1 MSSHEDKASLTY
13 CEYRVLGRSG
23 SGKSF
28 VSTKLFAPE
37 IQHSHHNT
45 TCAKSQSAVI
55 CGHKFRFIDT
65 PGFDNPYMSDAEVLT
80 EIGDYFLD
88 PRRADLRVNG
98 ILYVH
103 QAGDT
108 LHSRALSRV
117 FAVLSKHFLGPAGLG
132 RLTILVAYDNI
143 WQADPAIVDEF
154 HNPNSAFGDA
164 ILMGAH
170 VEMFDPTRNGFQGAL
185 TTYIKKPSIFLPI
198 QKSTRMSR
206 PEFRS
211 HMETLL
217 GYFEAETLEFHLK
230 ARETSL
236 RDSFDA
242 RWKQLNSEMESKN
255 LQLDQC
261 RRAYKE
267 SDDQYAAQVDAIAVL
282 NQKLLQI
289 HQEYSSL
296 RSQLQLRENFEQS
309 EVVQEL
315 KDLNRCIDDIGR
327 SFSAYLTDKYVFNVF
342 NRDISEVT
350 ALDAHNLPGLRSLL
364 GHDNHRPSL
373 ISSAE
378 GMGMDIEGFLDFCI
392 RALLCTSLDAK
403 LFSPFHPF
411 ISVEQSNALCDV
423 YKDIREREPQTVAGK
438 WRSNTFKSIYR
449 SPTAND
455 TEDKIKEIASNILN
469 TQLDPLLTYLF
480 GEIKS
485 PLNVH
490 HVEKLQ
496 ELVNAA
502 WLWNIK
508 LKGEV
513 IMLGDFRT
521 TTYNA
526 NFNPIYMEEFEP
538 DAAKPQ
544 AQYVL
549 GTLAIGLISQRA
561 IGGDQLPEETVD
573 THVCLPR
580 RGLCCNPIKPGH
592 ASLTSIAGCV
602 IAIKWVAVATS
613 YNPDYSTQDLY
624 NIRGCWYCSSESIM
638 ASSKGSVDATPKP
651 FRGPWEG
658 ESKIIIG
665 IDVGTTQSGVAFTF
679 LQNGECGCLSTATS
693 QTEPQ
698 QGGTSKIPTL
708 VWYDAGK
715 AVSFGAE
722 ALLTDIEEE
731 AEDNGW
737 FLAKHFKLH
746 LHPDDMKA
754 KHDLK
759 LDDLPPGVPIRQVY
773 TDFLGYLLKHT
784 REYFEDRILDGKLI
798 WERYSPDMEVV
809 LAHPNGWGIREQTF
823 LRKVATDA
831 GLSVP
836 EKAQRNIRFL
846 SEAEAS
852 VHFCIHHTN
861 LGNRLQPGTHFAVC
875 DAGGST
881 VDTTLYSVV
890 SLHPLLKLEEKR
902 ASACVQAGAIFVDL
916 EAEGYLRKSLSSV
929 GLNADEIKD
938 YTKAGMK
945 DFEGGAKR
953 GFQDEIVDQHIT
965 VGNSRFNN
973 TAIRARRGRLT
984 LAGQVHMSYEIL
996 GSPLTIISTDLP

>member
-1 MSSHEDKASLTY
+1 
-13 CEYRVLGRSG
+13 
-23 SGKSF
+23 
-28 VSTKLFAPE
+28 
-37 IQHSHHNT
+37 
-45 TCAKSQSAVI
+45 
-55 CGHKFRFIDT
+55 
-65 PGFDNPYMSDAEVLT
+65 
-80 EIGDYFLD
+80 
-88 PRRADLRVNG
+88 
-98 ILYVH
+98 
-103 QAGDT
+103 
-108 LHSRALSRV
+108 
-117 FAVLSKHFLGPAGLG
+117 
-132 RLTILVAYDNI
+132 
-143 WQADPAIVDEF
+143 
-154 HNPNSAFGDA
+154 
-164 ILMGAH
+164 
-170 VEMFDPTRNGFQGAL
+170 
-185 TTYIKKPSIFLPI
+185 
-198 QKSTRMSR
+198 
-206 PEFRS
+206 
-211 HMETLL
+211 
-217 GYFEAETLEFHLK
+217 
-230 ARETSL
+230 
-236 RDSFDA
+236 
-242 RWKQLNSEMESKN
+242 
-255 LQLDQC
+255 
-261 RRAYKE
+261 
-267 SDDQYAAQVDAIAVL
+267 
-282 NQKLLQI
+282 
-289 HQEYSSL
+289 
-296 RSQLQLRENFEQS
+296 
-309 EVVQEL
+309 
-315 KDLNRCIDDIGR
+315 
-327 SFSAYLTDKYVFNVF
+327 
-342 NRDISEVT
+342 
-350 ALDAHNLPGLRSLL
+350 
-364 GHDNHRPSL
+364 
-373 ISSAE
+373 
-378 GMGMDIEGFLDFCI
+378 
-392 RALLCTSLDAK
+392 
-403 LFSPFHPF
+403 
-411 ISVEQSNALCDV
+411 
-423 YKDIREREPQTVAGK
+423 
-438 WRSNTFKSIYR
+438 
-449 SPTAND
+449 
-455 TEDKIKEIASNILN
+455 
-469 TQLDPLLTYLF
+469 
-480 GEIKS
+480 
-485 PLNVH
+485 
-490 HVEKLQ
+490 
-496 ELVNAA
+496 
-502 WLWNIK
+502 
-508 LKGEV
+508 
-513 IMLGDFRT
+513 
-521 TTYNA
+521 
-526 NFNPIYMEEFEP
+526 
-538 DAAKPQ
+538 
-544 AQYVL
+544 
-549 GTLAIGLISQRA
+549 
-561 IGGDQLPEETVD
+561 
-573 THVCLPR
+573 
-580 RGLCCNPIKPGH
+580 
-592 ASLTSIAGCV
+592 
-602 IAIKWVAVATS
+602 
-613 YNPDYSTQDLY
+613 
-624 NIRGCWYCSSESIM
+624 M

-679 LQNGECGCLSTATS
+679 LQNGGNQAIHRVTKWPGQVVS
-693 QTEPQ
+693 Q
-698 QGGTSKIPTL
+698 SKIPTL

-984 LAGQVHMSYEIL
+984 LAGQIYREVFFRALGGFGDSPYLREQFKKRYEPQGSQITRTNDSTSKAVADGAVIWNIANSVSSRAPRYSFGVICARVPHAALEGSERRRAFMGPHGFPLVPGVWSQIVHKGVALDAEAVCRETYTSVHDKSRPDLSNLSMDVYCYSADDEPVWAWDENDDILPNFRKSCTISADLRGLEGALERRRGRRGNFWSLKIDVCMRFGGTELEAYIEWKDKGVTRTGPVFVVPGDPIEI
-996 GSPLTIISTDLP
+996 